1 MTGGCET
8 LLPVFSVIVWKA
20 CIGRYSGNLC
30 ILQECCDTFFCTL
43 HINLSNEYYTKKQGK
58 NPAVF
63 FPDGWCY
70 AINNY
75 KLYEKLIF
83 VLIMRV
89 MIGW

>member
-1 MTGGCET
+1 MNIILRSKEKT
-8 LLPVFSVIVWKA
+8 LLF
-20 CIGRYSGNLC
+20 
-30 ILQECCDTFFCTL
+30 
-43 HINLSNEYYTKKQGK
+43 
-58 NPAVF
+58 F

-75 KLYEKLIF
+75 KLYGKLIF